1 MAERGKPRERKSVSK
16 QEVRAGAANREVNV
30 EYYVPEGLGVTYVDN
45 LTAIHT
51 SDIFILTY
59 FQVEPPVV
67 MNSQDRVDAV
77 SSKAVIQL
85 AITPR
90 DMEKFLD
97 AMQKN
102 LELYKNTYIQ
112 QKGGDE
118 K

>member
-1 MAERGKPRERKSVSK
+1 MAKRGNPRERKSVTK
-16 QEVRAGAANREVNV
+16 QELKAGETNREVNV
-30 EYYVPEGLGVTYVDN
+30 EHYVPEGLGITYVDN
-45 LTAIHT
+45 INAIHT

-67 MNSQDRVDAV
+67 MGLQDQVDTV

-102 LELYKNTYIQ
+102 FELYKKTYANQ
-112 QKGGDE
+112 LGSDE
-118 K
+118 E